1 MQKTFDQLTFSDDWM
16 FQKVLQ
22 NPEVCAELVE
32 RLLHINVDHVEY
44 PELEKAIAPYYTSKG
59 VRLDVYLKD
68 SDKVIDIECQSNLKP
83 ALGKRTRYYQSMID
97 IDNLMKGE
105 KYDMLKESYILF
117 ICKDDPFKDE
127 KEKYFGLPCYTFK
140 NICTENST
148 VNLDDKTIKVVYN
161 ASAYEREEDS
171 LIRGFLHFISTNEP
185 GEDELSKRLSRLVEK
200 CKENEKF
207 RSDYLAVNLHDYDI
221 RYEALQEGAAAG
233 AQQKAVEAAI
243 IAVKEFHATPE
254 IAAQKMNAPLELVL
268 EGLKQNVSVK
278 SSLV

>member
-1 MQKTFDQLTFSDDWM
+1 MPKSFDELTFSDDWM
-16 FQKVLQ
+16 FQKVMQ
-22 NPEVCAELVE
+22 NPQICAELVE

-68 SDKVIDIECQSNLKP
+68 SDKIIDIECQSNLKP

-105 KYDMLKESYILF
+105 KYDNLKESYILF

-127 KEKYFGLPCYTFK
+127 KEKHFGLPCYTFR
-140 NICTENST
+140 NICAENDA
-148 VNLDDKTIKVVYN
+148 VNLDDKTIKVIYN
-161 ASAYEREEDS
+161 ASAYEKEEDS
-171 LIRGFLHFISTNEP
+171 LIRDFLHFIYTNLP
-185 GEDELSKRLSRLVEK
+185 GQDDLSNRLSRLVEK
-200 CKENEKF
+200 CKENENL

-221 RYEALQEGAAAG
+221 RYEALKEGETIG

-243 IAVKEFHATPE
+243 NLLKMKVGTPE
-254 IAAQKMNAPLELVL
+254 QIAQAQGLSLEKVLELQ
-268 EGLKQNVSVK
+268 KQIPVK
-278 SSLV
+278 A